1 MTKMPHIHKWESL
14 CSAPYIAFTAII
26 YHLLW
31 DTILMQFIAQN
42 TKKKNTH
49 ISEVQKYTEEY
60 LSVLF
65 TFFLHCNC
73 WGIIQPP

>member
-1 MTKMPHIHKWESL
+1 MKHNS
-14 CSAPYIAFTAII
+14 YAI
-26 YHLLW
+26 YCKKYE
-31 DTILMQFIAQN
+31 
-42 TKKKNTH
+42 KKKH

-73 WGIIQPP
+73 WGIIQHPEQTSIKFISVIDQPDAKKILDLK